1 MRLRHEDGTL
11 VHLAYNAGVHPAEDL
26 ENLIAHLTRYA
37 VPVRRRLGVERMG
50 VGLWLSPAVADHLT
64 ADRIELVR
72 LRRSLEERGLEVVS
86 LNGTGGRNQEAPGP
100 DWAKPERYRYTMAL
114 ARILAFLLPEDVRF
128 GSISTIPIGW
138 RRDWPADLHAIA
150 ARRLER
156 LSRELRGLYG
166 VTGKTIRV
174 GFEPWPGCVL
184 ETTEQ
189 ALERVCG
196 IDSEHLGV
204 CLDACHLAGGTM
216 GAGITEEAGTA
227 LRGLAAAGTPVVKLG
242 HVHNHAGDSCRELPS
257 TRPVLEDTLTA
268 MLSGA
273 VSGTAHIEVEIHD
286 LAVPLRTKGPG
297 ALVSALAEEL
307 DWARSNL
314 TALGLRLAA

>member
-11 VHLAYNAGVHPAEDL
+11 VHLSYNAGVHPAEDL

-37 VPVRRRLGVERMG
+37 VPVRKRLGVERMG
-50 VGLWLSPAVADHLT
+50 VGLWLSPSVADHLT

-86 LNGTGGRNQEAPGP
+86 LNGTGGRNQDAPGP

-114 ARILAFLLPEDVRF
+114 AKILAFLLPEDVRF

-138 RRDWPADLHAIA
+138 RRDWPADLHTIA
-150 ARRLER
+150 SRRLER
-156 LSRELRGLYG
+156 LSRELRGLYS

-184 ETTEQ
+184 ETTKQ
-189 ALERVCG
+189 AMERVCD
-196 IDSEHLGV
+196 IDSDHLGV
-204 CLDACHLAGGTM
+204 CLDACHLAGGAEEP
-216 GAGITEEAGTA
+216 GAA
-227 LRGLAAAGTPVVKLG
+227 LRGLAAAGAPVVKLG
-242 HVHNHAGDSCRELPS
+242 HVHNHVSEACQELPS
-257 TRPVLEDTLTA
+257 TRSVLEDTLTA

-273 VSGTAHIEVEIHD
+273 VNGTAHIEVETHD

-297 ALVSALAEEL
+297 ALVSLLAEEL
-307 DWARSNL
+307 DWARTNL

>member
-37 VPVRRRLGVERMG
+37 VPVRKRLGVERMG
-50 VGLWLSPAVADHLT
+50 VGLWLSPSVADHLT

-150 ARRLER
+150 SRRLER
-156 LSRELRGLYG
+156 LSRELRGLHS

-204 CLDACHLAGGTM
+204 CLDACHLAGGSEGP
-216 GAGITEEAGTA
+216 GAA
-227 LRGLAAAGTPVVKLG
+227 LRGLAAAGAPVVKLG
-242 HVHNHAGDSCRELPS
+242 HVHSHAGDARRGLPS
-257 TRPVLEDTLTA
+257 PRSVLEDTLTA

-273 VSGTAHIEVEIHD
+273 VSGTAHIEVEAHD
-286 LAVPLRTKGPG
+286 LTLPMRSKGPR
-297 ALVSALAEEL
+297 ALVDMLAEEL

>member
-1 MRLRHEDGTL
+1 MRMRHDDGTL

-37 VPVRRRLGVERMG
+37 VPVRKRLGVERMG
-50 VGLWLSPAVADHLT
+50 IGLWLAPGVADHLS

-86 LNGTGGRNQEAPGP
+86 LNGTGGRNHEAPGP

-114 ARILAFLLPEDVRF
+114 AKILAFLLPDDVEF

-138 RRDWPADLHAIA
+138 RRDWPADLHSIA
-150 ARRLER
+150 SHRLER

-166 VTGKTIRV
+166 RTGKTIRV

-196 IDSEHLGV
+196 IDSDHLGV
-204 CLDACHLAGGTM
+204 CLDACHLAGGSEEP
-216 GAGITEEAGTA
+216 GAA
-227 LRGLAAAGTPVVKLG
+227 LRGLAKAGTPVVKLG
-242 HVHNHAGDSCRELPS
+242 HVHDHTSALRGDDLPT
-257 TRPVLEDTLTA
+257 TRSVLEDTLTA

-273 VSGTAHIEVEIHD
+273 VAGTAHVEVETHD
-286 LAVPLRTKGPG
+286 LAVPVRTKGPG
-297 ALVSALAEEL
+297 ALVSALADEL
-307 DWARSNL
+307 DWARRNL
-314 TALGLRLAA
+314 TALGLQLAA

>member
-1 MRLRHEDGTL
+1 MRLRHDDGTV

-37 VPVRRRLGVERMG
+37 VPVRKKLGVDRLGI
-50 VGLWLSPAVADHLT
+50 GLWLAPTVADHLVS
-64 ADRIELVR
+64 DRIELVR

-86 LNGTGGRNQEAPGP
+86 LNGTGGRHQEVPGP
-100 DWAKPERYRYTMAL
+100 DWAKPERYRYTMSL
-114 ARILAFLLPEDVRF
+114 AKILAFLLPEDVRF

-150 ARRLER
+150 SRRLER
-156 LSRELRGLYG
+156 LSRELRGIYS
-166 VTGKTIRV
+166 VTGKHIRV

-204 CLDACHLAGGTM
+204 CLDACHLTCGG
-216 GAGITEEAGTA
+216 AEEPGKA
-227 LRGLAAAGTPVVKLG
+227 LRGLAQAGAPVVKLG
-242 HVHNHAGDSCRELPS
+242 HVHNNMDEIPN
-257 TRPVLEDTLTA
+257 TLNA
-268 MLSGA
+268 LLSGA
-273 VSGTAHIEVEIHD
+273 VHGSAHIEVEAHEWV
-286 LAVPLRTKGPG
+286 APKTKGPA
-297 ALVSALAEEL
+297 ALVARLAHDL
-307 DWARSNL
+307 DWTRSNL
-314 TALGLRLAA
+314 TALGLKLAA

>member
-1 MRLRHEDGTL
+1 MRLRHDDGTV

-37 VPVRRRLGVERMG
+37 VPVRKKLGVDRLGI
-50 VGLWLSPAVADHLT
+50 GLWLAPTVADHLVS
-64 ADRIELVR
+64 DRIELVR

-86 LNGTGGRNQEAPGP
+86 LNGTGGRHQETPGP
-100 DWAKPERYRYTMAL
+100 DWAKPERYRYTMSL
-114 ARILAFLLPEDVRF
+114 AKILAFLLPDDVRF

-150 ARRLER
+150 SRRLER
-156 LSRELRGLYG
+156 LSRELRGIYS
-166 VTGKTIRV
+166 VTGKHIRV

-204 CLDACHLAGGTM
+204 CLDACHLTCGG
-216 GAGITEEAGTA
+216 AEEAGKA
-227 LRGLAAAGTPVVKLG
+227 LLGLAQAGAPVVKLG
-242 HVHNHAGDSCRELPS
+242 HVHNNMDEIPN
-257 TRPVLEDTLTA
+257 TLNA
-268 MLSGA
+268 LLSGA
-273 VSGTAHIEVEIHD
+273 VHGSAHLEVEAHEWV
-286 LAVPLRTKGPG
+286 APKTKGPA
-297 ALVSALAEEL
+297 ALVARLADDL
-307 DWARSNL
+307 DWTRRNL
-314 TALGLRLAA
+314 TALGLKLAA

>member
-1 MRLRHEDGTL
+1 MRMRHEDGTL
-11 VHLAYNAGVHPAEDL
+11 VHLSYNAGVHPAEDL

-37 VPVRRRLGVERMG
+37 VPVRKRLGVERMG
-50 VGLWLSPAVADHLT
+50 VGLWLSPSVADHLT

-86 LNGTGGRNQEAPGP
+86 LNGTGGRNQDAPGP

-150 ARRLER
+150 SRRLER
-156 LSRELRGLYG
+156 LARELRGLYS

-184 ETTEQ
+184 ETTKQ
-189 ALERVCG
+189 ALDRVGG

-204 CLDACHLAGGTM
+204 CLDACYLAGG
-216 GAGITEEAGTA
+216 AEEAGAA
-227 LRGLAAAGTPVVKLG
+227 LRGLAAVGAPVVKLG
-242 HVHNHAGDSCRELPS
+242 HVHNHMAAACKELPS
-257 TRPVLEDTLTA
+257 TRSVMEDTLTA

-273 VSGTAHIEVEIHD
+273 VNGTAHIEVEAHD
-286 LAVPLRTKGPG
+286 LTAPLRAEGPG
-297 ALVSALAEEL
+297 ALVNMIAEEL
-307 DWARSNL
+307 DWARTNL
-314 TALGLRLAA
+314 TSLGLRLAA

>member
-1 MRLRHEDGTL
+1 MRLRHDDGTV

-37 VPVRRRLGVERMG
+37 VPVRKKLGVDRLGI
-50 VGLWLSPAVADHLT
+50 GLWLAPTVADHLVS
-64 ADRIELVR
+64 DRIELVR

-86 LNGTGGRNQEAPGP
+86 LNGTGGRHQETPGP
-100 DWAKPERYRYTMAL
+100 DWAKPERYRYTMSL
-114 ARILAFLLPEDVRF
+114 AKILAFLLPEDVRF

-150 ARRLER
+150 SRRLER
-156 LSRELRGLYG
+156 LSRELRGIYS
-166 VTGKTIRV
+166 VTGKHIRV

-204 CLDACHLAGGTM
+204 CLDACHLTCGG
-216 GAGITEEAGTA
+216 AEEAGKA
-227 LRGLAAAGTPVVKLG
+227 LRGLAQAGAPVVKLG
-242 HVHNHAGDSCRELPS
+242 HVHNNMDEIPN
-257 TRPVLEDTLTA
+257 TLNA
-268 MLSGA
+268 LLSGA
-273 VSGTAHIEVEIHD
+273 VHGSAHIEVEAHEWV
-286 LAVPLRTKGPG
+286 APKTKGPA
-297 ALVSALAEEL
+297 ALVARLADDL
-307 DWARSNL
+307 DWTRSNL
-314 TALGLRLAA
+314 TALGLKLAA

>member
-11 VHLAYNAGVHPAEDL
+11 VHLSYNAGVHPAEDL

-37 VPVRRRLGVERMG
+37 VPVRKRLGVERMG
-50 VGLWLSPAVADHLT
+50 VGLWLSPSVADHLT

-72 LRRSLEERGLEVVS
+72 LRRSLEERGLEVVG

-150 ARRLER
+150 SRRLER
-156 LSRELRGLYG
+156 LARELRGLYS

-184 ETTEQ
+184 ETTKQ
-189 ALERVCG
+189 ALDRVGG

-204 CLDACHLAGGTM
+204 CLDACYLAGG
-216 GAGITEEAGTA
+216 AEEAGAA
-227 LRGLAAAGTPVVKLG
+227 LRGMAAVGAPVVKLG
-242 HVHNHAGDSCRELPS
+242 HVHNHMAASCRELPS
-257 TRPVLEDTLTA
+257 TRSVMEDTLTA

-273 VSGTAHIEVEIHD
+273 VNGTAHIEVEAHD
-286 LAVPLRTKGPG
+286 LTAPLRAKGPG
-297 ALVSALAEEL
+297 ALVNMIAEEL
-307 DWARSNL
+307 DWARTNL
-314 TALGLRLAA
+314 TSLGLRLAA

>member
-11 VHLAYNAGVHPAEDL
+11 VHLSYNAGVHPAEDL

-37 VPVRRRLGVERMG
+37 VPVRKRLGVDRMG
-50 VGLWLSPAVADHLT
+50 VGLWLSPGVADHLI

-86 LNGTGGRNQEAPGP
+86 LNGTGGRNQDAPGP

-114 ARILAFLLPEDVRF
+114 AKILAFLLPEDVRF

-138 RRDWPADLHAIA
+138 RRDWPSDLHAIA
-150 ARRLER
+150 TRRLER
-156 LSRELRGLYG
+156 LSRELRGLYS

-184 ETTEQ
+184 ETTKQ
-189 ALERVCG
+189 ALDRVCD

-204 CLDACHLAGGTM
+204 CLDACHLAGG
-216 GAGITEEAGTA
+216 AEEPGTA
-227 LRGLAAAGTPVVKLG
+227 LRGLADAGAPVVKLG
-242 HVHNHAGDSCRELPS
+242 HVHNHVSDARRELPS
-257 TRPVLEDTLTA
+257 TRSVLEDTLTA

-273 VSGTAHIEVEIHD
+273 VNGTAHIEVETHD
-286 LAVPLRTKGPG
+286 LAVPVRAKGPG
-297 ALVSALAEEL
+297 ALVTALADEL
-307 DWARSNL
+307 DWARTNL

>member
-1 MRLRHEDGTL
+1 MRLLHNDGTL
-11 VHLAYNAGVHPAEDL
+11 VHVAYNTGVHPAEDL

-37 VPVRRRLGVERMG
+37 VPVRRKLSVDRLGVC
-50 VGLWLSPAVADHLT
+50 LWLAPAVADHLM

-86 LNGTGGRNQEAPGP
+86 LNGTGGRHQEVPGP

-114 ARILAFLLPEDVRF
+114 AKILAFLLPDDVRF

-150 ARRLER
+150 SRRLER
-156 LSRELRGLYG
+156 LSRELRGLYS

-189 ALERVCG
+189 ALRRVGG

-204 CLDACHLAGGTM
+204 CLDACHLSLGDEKAG
-216 GAGITEEAGTA
+216 EA
-227 LRGLAAAGTPVVKLG
+227 LRGLAQSGAPVVKLG
-242 HVHNHAGDSCRELPS
+242 HVHNHGKESPS
-257 TRPVLEDTLTA
+257 TQPVIEGTLNA
-268 MLSGA
+268 ILSGA
-273 VSGTAHIEVEIHD
+273 VSGSAHVEVEVHD
-286 LAVPLRTKGPG
+286 WVAPKTKGPA
-297 ALVSALAEEL
+297 ALVARLADEL
-307 DWARSNL
+307 DWTRSNL
-314 TALGLRLAA
+314 TALGLKLAA

>member
-1 MRLRHEDGTL
+1 MRLRHDDGTL

-37 VPVRRRLGVERMG
+37 VPVRKRLGVERMG
-50 VGLWLSPAVADHLT
+50 IGLWLSPAVADHLT

-86 LNGTGGRNQEAPGP
+86 LNGTGGRNQDVPGP
-100 DWAKPERYRYTMAL
+100 DWAKPERYRYTMSL
-114 ARILAFLLPEDVRF
+114 AKILAFLLPEDVRF

-138 RRDWPADLHAIA
+138 RRDWPSDLHTIA
-150 ARRLER
+150 TKRLER
-156 LSRELRGLYG
+156 LARELRGIYS

-189 ALERVCG
+189 ALERVG
-196 IDSEHLGV
+196 GLDSEHLGV
-204 CLDACHLAGGTM
+204 CLDACHLACG
-216 GAGITEEAGTA
+216 TEEPGAA
-227 LRGLAAAGTPVVKLG
+227 LRGFAEAGAPVVKLG
-242 HVHNHAGDSCRELPS
+242 HVHNHAGEHTS
-257 TRPVLEDTLTA
+257 TGAVLHDTLTA

-273 VSGTAHIEVEIHD
+273 VNGTAHIEVETHN
-286 LAVPLRTKGPG
+286 LAVPGRAKGPG
-297 ALVSALAEEL
+297 ALVSLLAEEL
-307 DWARSNL
+307 DWARTKL
-314 TALGLRLAA
+314 TNLGLQLAA

>member
-1 MRLRHEDGTL
+1 MRLRHEGGTL
-11 VHLAYNAGVHPAEDL
+11 VHLSYNAGVHPAEDL

-37 VPVRRRLGVERMG
+37 VPVRKRLGVERMG
-50 VGLWLSPAVADHLT
+50 VGLWLAPSVADHLT

-114 ARILAFLLPEDVRF
+114 AKILAFLLPEDVRF

-150 ARRLER
+150 SRRLER
-156 LSRELRGLYG
+156 LSRELRGIYS

-189 ALERVCG
+189 ALERVGG

-204 CLDACHLAGGTM
+204 CLDACHLAAGGEEP
-216 GAGITEEAGTA
+216 GAA
-227 LRGLAAAGTPVVKLG
+227 LRGLAAAGAPVVKLG
-242 HVHNHAGDSCRELPS
+242 RVHNHVSEAHQELPS
-257 TRPVLEDTLTA
+257 TRSVLEDTLTA
-268 MLSGA
+268 MISGA
-273 VSGTAHIEVEIHD
+273 VNGTAHIEVETHNQ
-286 LAVPLRTKGPG
+286 AVPLRAKGPG
-297 ALVSALAEEL
+297 ALVNMLADEL
-307 DWARSNL
+307 DWTRNNL

>member
-1 MRLRHEDGTL
+1 MRMRHEDGTL
-11 VHLAYNAGVHPAEDL
+11 VHLSYNAGVHPAEDL

-37 VPVRRRLGVERMG
+37 VPVRKRLDVERMG
-50 VGLWLSPAVADHLT
+50 VGLWLSPSVADHLT

-86 LNGTGGRNQEAPGP
+86 LNGTGGRNQDAPGP

-150 ARRLER
+150 SRRLER
-156 LSRELRGLYG
+156 LARELRGLYS

-184 ETTEQ
+184 ETTKQ
-189 ALERVCG
+189 ALDRVGG

-204 CLDACHLAGGTM
+204 CLDACYLAGG
-216 GAGITEEAGTA
+216 AEEAGAA
-227 LRGLAAAGTPVVKLG
+227 LRGMAAVGAPVVKLG
-242 HVHNHAGDSCRELPS
+242 HVHNHMAASCRELPS
-257 TRPVLEDTLTA
+257 TRSVMEDTLTA

-273 VSGTAHIEVEIHD
+273 VNGTAHIEVEAHD
-286 LAVPLRTKGPG
+286 LTVPLRAKGPG
-297 ALVSALAEEL
+297 ALVNMIAEEL
-307 DWARSNL
+307 DWARTNL
-314 TALGLRLAA
+314 TSLGLRLAA

>member
-1 MRLRHEDGTL
+1 MRLRHHDGTV

-37 VPVRRRLGVERMG
+37 VPVRRRLGVERLG
-50 VGLWLSPAVADHLT
+50 IGLWLAPQVADHLI

-114 ARILAFLLPEDVRF
+114 AKILAFLLPDDVRF

-150 ARRLER
+150 SRRLER
-156 LSRELRGLYG
+156 LSRELRGIYS

-189 ALERVCG
+189 ALQRVCG

-204 CLDACHLAGGTM
+204 CLDVCHLSCGP
-216 GAGITEEAGTA
+216 EEPEAA
-227 LRGLAAAGTPVVKLG
+227 LRGLAQAGAPVVKLG
-242 HVHNHAGDSCRELPS
+242 HVHNHSHEIPS
-257 TRPVLEDTLTA
+257 TQPILQDTLTA
-268 MLSGA
+268 LLSGA
-273 VSGTAHIEVEIHD
+273 VNGSAHIEVEAHD
-286 LAVPLRTKGPG
+286 WTAPKSRGPA
-297 ALVSALAEEL
+297 ALVARLADDL
-307 DWARSNL
+307 DWTRQHL
-314 TALGLRLAA
+314 TALGLKLAA

>member
-1 MRLRHEDGTL
+1 MRLRNEDGTF

-37 VPVRRRLGVERMG
+37 VPVRKRLGVERMG
-50 VGLWLSPAVADHLT
+50 VGLWLSPAVADHLI

-86 LNGTGGRNQEAPGP
+86 LNGTGGRNQDAPGP

-156 LSRELRGLYG
+156 LSRELRGLYSA
-166 VTGKTIRV
+166 TGKTIRV

-189 ALERVCG
+189 AMERICG
-196 IDSEHLGV
+196 IDSEHLGI
-204 CLDACHLAGGTM
+204 CLDACHLAGGAEEP
-216 GAGITEEAGTA
+216 GAA
-227 LRGLAAAGTPVVKLG
+227 LRGLAQAGMPVVKLG
-242 HVHNHAGDSCRELPS
+242 RVHNHTGDSCRELPS
-257 TRPVLEDTLTA
+257 TRPVLQDTLTA

-273 VSGTAHIEVEIHD
+273 VSGTAHIEVEAHD
-286 LAVPLRTKGPG
+286 LSVPLKARTPG
-297 ALVSALAEEL
+297 TLVNMLAEEL
-307 DWARSNL
+307 DWARTNL

>member
-1 MRLRHEDGTL
+1 MRLRHQDGTL
-11 VHLAYNAGVHPAEDL
+11 VHLSYNAGVHPAEDL

-37 VPVRRRLGVERMG
+37 VPVRKRLGVRRMG
-50 VGLWLSPAVADHLT
+50 VGLWLSPSVADHLI

-86 LNGTGGRNQEAPGP
+86 LNGTGGRNQESPGP

-114 ARILAFLLPEDVRF
+114 SRILAFLLPDDVQF

-156 LSRELRGLYG
+156 LSRELRGLYS

-184 ETTEQ
+184 ETTKQ
-189 ALERVCG
+189 ALEHVGG

-204 CLDACHLAGGTM
+204 CLDACHLAGG
-216 GAGITEEAGTA
+216 AEEPEDA
-227 LRGLAAAGTPVVKLG
+227 LRGLAAAGAPVVKLG
-242 HVHNHAGDSCRELPS
+242 HVHNHFGDACQELPS

-273 VSGTAHIEVEIHD
+273 VNGTAHIEVETHG
-286 LAVPLRTKGPG
+286 LAVPLRAKGPG
-297 ALVSALAEEL
+297 ALVNMLAAEL

-314 TALGLRLAA
+314 TALGLTLAA

>member
-1 MRLRHEDGTL
+1 MRLRHDDGTV

-37 VPVRRRLGVERMG
+37 VPVRKKLGVDRLGI
-50 VGLWLSPAVADHLT
+50 GLWLAPTVADHLVS
-64 ADRIELVR
+64 DRIELVR

-86 LNGTGGRNQEAPGP
+86 LNGTGGRHQEVPGP
-100 DWAKPERYRYTMAL
+100 DWAKPERYRYTMSL
-114 ARILAFLLPEDVRF
+114 AKILAFLLPEDVRF

-150 ARRLER
+150 SRRLER
-156 LSRELRGLYG
+156 LSRELRGIYS
-166 VTGKTIRV
+166 VTGKHIRV

-204 CLDACHLAGGTM
+204 CLDACHLTCGG
-216 GAGITEEAGTA
+216 AEEPGKA
-227 LRGLAAAGTPVVKLG
+227 LRGLAQAGAPVVKLG
-242 HVHNHAGDSCRELPS
+242 HVHNNMDEIPN
-257 TRPVLEDTLTA
+257 TLNA
-268 MLSGA
+268 LLSGA
-273 VSGTAHIEVEIHD
+273 VHGSAHIEVEAHEWV
-286 LAVPLRTKGPG
+286 APKTKGPA
-297 ALVSALAEEL
+297 ALVARLADDL
-307 DWARSNL
+307 DWTRSNL
-314 TALGLRLAA
+314 TALGLKLAA

>member
-11 VHLAYNAGVHPAEDL
+11 VHLSYNAGVHPAEDL

-37 VPVRRRLGVERMG
+37 VPVRKRLGVERMG
-50 VGLWLSPAVADHLT
+50 VGLWLSPGVADHLT

-86 LNGTGGRNQEAPGP
+86 LNGTGGRNWRSRPRLGEARTLPLHDGAGQDPGLP
-100 DWAKPERYRYTMAL
+100 A
-114 ARILAFLLPEDVRF
+114 ARGRHASAASPPSPSAGAVTGPPTCTRSRP
-128 GSISTIPIGW
+128 GAW
-138 RRDWPADLHAIA
+138 RRLA
-150 ARRLER
+150 
-156 LSRELRGLYG
+156 RELRGLYS

-204 CLDACHLAGGTM
+204 CLDACHLACGDEEP
-216 GAGITEEAGTA
+216 GAA
-227 LRGLAAAGTPVVKLG
+227 LRGLAAAGASGGQAGPRAQPQRGSAQHGRRCCTTPWPRCFRV
-242 HVHNHAGDSCRELPS
+242 R
-257 TRPVLEDTLTA
+257 
-268 MLSGA
+268 
-273 VSGTAHIEVEIHD
+273 
-286 LAVPLRTKGPG
+286 
-297 ALVSALAEEL
+297 
-307 DWARSNL
+307 
-314 TALGLRLAA
+314 

>member
-37 VPVRRRLGVERMG
+37 VPVRKRLNVDRLGI
-50 VGLWLSPAVADHLT
+50 GLWLAPPVADHLI

-114 ARILAFLLPEDVRF
+114 AKILAFLLPEDVRF

-138 RRDWPADLHAIA
+138 RRDWPADLHSIA
-150 ARRLER
+150 SRRLER
-156 LSRELRGLYG
+156 LSRELRGLYS

-189 ALERVCG
+189 ALQRVCG

-204 CLDACHLAGGTM
+204 CLDACHLSCGS
-216 GAGITEEAGTA
+216 EETASA
-227 LRGLAAAGTPVVKLG
+227 LRGLALAGAPVVKLG
-242 HVHNHAGDSCRELPS
+242 HVHNHSHEIPS
-257 TRPVLEDTLTA
+257 TQGVLQDTLTA
-268 MLSGA
+268 LLSGA
-273 VSGTAHIEVEIHD
+273 VNGSAHIEVEAHD
-286 LAVPLRTKGPG
+286 WTTPKTKGPA
-297 ALVSALAEEL
+297 ALVARLADDL
-307 DWARSNL
+307 DWTRRNL
-314 TALGLRLAA
+314 TALGLKLAA

>member
-1 MRLRHEDGTL
+1 MRLRHDDGTV

-37 VPVRRRLGVERMG
+37 VPVRRKLGVDRLGI
-50 VGLWLSPAVADHLT
+50 GLWLAPSVADNLIS
-64 ADRIELVR
+64 DRIELVR

-86 LNGTGGRNQEAPGP
+86 LNGTGGRHQEVPGP
-100 DWAKPERYRYTMAL
+100 DWAKPERYRYTMSL
-114 ARILAFLLPEDVRF
+114 AKILAFLLPDDVQF

-150 ARRLER
+150 SRRLER
-156 LSRELRGLYG
+156 LSRELRGIYS
-166 VTGKTIRV
+166 VTGKHIRV

-204 CLDACHLAGGTM
+204 CLDACHLTCGG
-216 GAGITEEAGTA
+216 AEEAGKA
-227 LRGLAAAGTPVVKLG
+227 LRGLAQAGAPVVKLG
-242 HVHNHAGDSCRELPS
+242 HVHNNMDEIPN
-257 TRPVLEDTLTA
+257 TLNA
-268 MLSGA
+268 LLSGA
-273 VSGTAHIEVEIHD
+273 VHKSAHLEVEAHEWF
-286 LAVPLRTKGPG
+286 APKTKGPA
-297 ALVSALAEEL
+297 ALVARLADDL
-307 DWARSNL
+307 DWTRRNL
-314 TALGLRLAA
+314 TALGLKLAA

>member
-37 VPVRRRLGVERMG
+37 VPVRKRLGVERMG
-50 VGLWLSPAVADHLT
+50 IGLWLSPGVADHLT

-86 LNGTGGRNQEAPGP
+86 LNGTGGRHQEVPGP

-114 ARILAFLLPEDVRF
+114 AKILAFLLPEDVRF

-138 RRDWPADLHAIA
+138 RRDWPADLQSIA
-150 ARRLER
+150 TRRLER
-156 LSRELRGLYG
+156 LTRELRGIYS

-204 CLDACHLAGGTM
+204 CLDACDLACGD
-216 GAGITEEAGTA
+216 TEASGTA
-227 LRGLAAAGTPVVKLG
+227 LRGLALAGAPVVKLG
-242 HVHNHAGDSCRELPS
+242 HVHNHANANSDTGA
-257 TRPVLEDTLTA
+257 VLHDTLAA

-273 VSGTAHIEVEIHD
+273 VAGTAHIEVEMHH
-286 LAVPLRTKGPG
+286 LAAPLKARGPG
-297 ALVSALAEEL
+297 ALVSVLAEEL
-307 DWARSNL
+307 DWARTNL
-314 TALGLRLAA
+314 TGLGLQLAA

>member
-1 MRLRHEDGTL
+1 MRLRHADGTL

-37 VPVRRRLGVERMG
+37 VPVRKRLGVERMG
-50 VGLWLSPAVADHLT
+50 ICLWLAPAVADHLS

-86 LNGTGGRNQEAPGP
+86 LNGAGGRNQESPGP

-114 ARILAFLLPEDVRF
+114 AKILAFLLPDDVQS

-138 RRDWPADLHAIA
+138 RRDWPADLQAIA
-150 ARRLER
+150 NRRLER
-156 LSRELRGLYG
+156 LARELRILYG
-166 VTGKTIRV
+166 TTGKTIRV
-174 GFEPWPGCVL
+174 GFEPWPGSAL

-204 CLDACHLAGGTM
+204 CLDACHLA
-216 GAGITEEAGTA
+216 AGHEEPETA
-227 LRGLAAAGTPVVKLG
+227 LRGLARAGAPVVKLR
-242 HVHNHAGDSCRELPS
+242 HVHNHAGQAHEELPS
-257 TRPVLEDTLTA
+257 TRPVLTSTLSA
-268 MLSGA
+268 MLSGD
-273 VSGTAHIEVEIHD
+273 VTGTAHIEVETHNM
-286 LAVPLRTKGPG
+286 AVPARAKGPG
-297 ALVSALAEEL
+297 ALVSVLADEL
-307 DWARSNL
+307 DWARRNL
-314 TALGLRLAA
+314 TAMGLQLAA

>member
-37 VPVRRRLGVERMG
+37 VPVRKRLGVERMG
-50 VGLWLSPAVADHLT
+50 VGLWLSPSVADHLT

-114 ARILAFLLPEDVRF
+114 AKILAFLLPDDVRF

-150 ARRLER
+150 SRRLER
-156 LSRELRGLYG
+156 LARELRGLYS

-189 ALERVCG
+189 ALERVVRHRLRAPRRLPGRLPPRRRRGGARRGPARPGRPPAPRWSSSATCTTTRQ
-196 IDSEHLGV
+196 LG
-204 CLDACHLAGGTM
+204 
-216 GAGITEEAGTA
+216 
-227 LRGLAAAGTPVVKLG
+227 RQ
-242 HVHNHAGDSCRELPS
+242 LPS
-257 TRPVLEDTLTA
+257 TGSVLEDTLTA

-273 VSGTAHIEVEIHD
+273 VNGTAHIEVETHD
-286 LAVPLRTKGPG
+286 LAVPVRAKGPG
-297 ALVSALAEEL
+297 ALVSMLAEEL
-307 DWARSNL
+307 DWARTNL
-314 TALGLRLAA
+314 TSLGLRLAA

>member
-1 MRLRHEDGTL
+1 MRLRHDDGTL

-37 VPVRRRLGVERMG
+37 VPVRKRLGVERMG
-50 VGLWLSPAVADHLT
+50 IGLWLSPGVADHLM

-86 LNGTGGRNQEAPGP
+86 LNGTGGRNQEVPGP

-114 ARILAFLLPEDVRF
+114 ARILAFLLPDDVRF

-138 RRDWPADLHAIA
+138 RRDWPADLHTIA
-150 ARRLER
+150 TRRLER
-156 LSRELRGLYG
+156 LARELRGIYS

-204 CLDACHLAGGTM
+204 CLDACHLACGE
-216 GAGITEEAGTA
+216 EEAGAA
-227 LRGLAAAGTPVVKLG
+227 LRGLAEAGAPVVKLG
-242 HVHNHAGDSCRELPS
+242 HLHSHAGDAPGRTGETPN
-257 TRPVLEDTLTA
+257 TGAVLQDTLQA

-273 VSGTAHIEVEIHD
+273 VSGSAHIEVETHN
-286 LAVPLRTKGPG
+286 LMVPGRAKGPG
-297 ALVSALAEEL
+297 ALVSLLAEEL
-307 DWARSNL
+307 AWARTNL
-314 TALGLRLAA
+314 TSLGLQLAA